1 MSKML
6 ANNYRFRRSFAKKK
20 AAIDFDNLIAIQL
33 RSYEEF
39 LQLDVDPMQRKD
51 VGLQAVFKSVFPI
64 HDFKEECDLN
74 FVSYEFEEP
83 KYDVKE
89 CREKG
94 QNFATQLK
102 VCVRL
107 NNFNKN
113 EETGLLE
120 FASSIDEEVFFCDL
134 PLMTEHGTFI
144 INGTERVIVS
154 QLHRSPGV
162 FFARKDVK
170 TTAAVRQVLAAR
182 IIPNRGS
189 WIDFEFDTKDILYV
203 QIDRRRKLPAT
214 VLLRA
219 LGYEAEEL
227 LSYFYDVERFFVKE
241 EDGVLNW
248 YKEVPKEFLLTQNA
262 TTDVVLNNGK
272 ILKKG
277 KRFLAKHLKTLDSH
291 IVTKRTKVI
300 DENEQTSF
308 KDIEIEVVVLPCNEE
323 ELYPN
328 GAIADNHDAWPQ
340 RYSAQD
346 IVNPNNP
353 DDVLLKCNQRMT
365 EENVRLAIDNGIY
378 EFPTILIDNKL
389 ISPALRDTLAGDQID
404 QKLLLEM
411 DKAEE
416 IQLNSV
422 DLAKIEI
429 FKRLRPSD
437 PATKD
442 NASKYFRKLLHEN
455 RYDLSRVGRL
465 KLNHKL
471 YKTKEGGS
479 AKAMSNSFV
488 EEIAPSI
495 DMTVLVPE
503 DLLRTVKYICDLK
516 NNRPGVEIDDI
527 DHLGNRRIRAVGE
540 LLENQFRIGLV
551 RMEKTV
557 RERLSLTEK
566 PNSIQDIINS
576 KPVNAA
582 VKEFFGSSQLSQFMD
597 QTNPLSEVT
606 HKRRLSALGPGGL
619 TRERAGGEVR
629 DVHPTHYGRIC
640 PVETPEGPNVGLI
653 ASLASFARVNEHG
666 FIETPYRLVKEG
678 KVSNDIRYFMALDE
692 KNKVVVEAATPLNE
706 DNGFTTDFVTARK
719 DGDVLLFNKDDIDLM
734 DVGANQMVSV
744 AASLVPFL
752 ENDDANRALMGSN
765 MQRQAVPLIRSRAPL
780 VGTSMERIV
789 ARDSGVLTRAR
800 RSGLITDVDAKRV
813 VLQADAMEGDLGGDV
828 EIYNLTKFRRSNQ
841 STCINQRPLVRIGD
855 RVEAGD
861 ILADGP
867 ATDIGELALGQNPVV
882 AFMPWQGY
890 NFEDSILI
898 SERVVR
904 DDVYTSIHIE
914 EFEVCARDTKLGP
927 EEITNDIPGVGDDKR
942 KDLDEAGIIRVGAYV
957 RPGDILVGKITPEGE
972 KQLSGEEKLVR
983 SVFGEKADE
992 RKDSSLRAKP
1002 GCEGVVIHADVFRR
1016 DSEQMDSRSE
1026 EIAKL
1031 KKEGILRDQD
1041 QKISALR
1048 QSAKRKL
1055 IHLLKGEKVFES
1067 LFIDDEELISKDE
1080 PLSENVLK
1088 GLVLEDF
1095 DKIQLENDELADQ
1108 IFDVIDSVEEK
1119 TRSIIRAHKEKISRL
1134 DKGDDLAPGV
1144 RTKVIVYVA
1153 IKRKLQV
1160 GDKMAGRHGNKGV
1173 VSRVMPIENMPYL
1186 EDGTPVD
1193 VVLNPLG
1200 VPSRMNVGQIL
1211 ETHLGWAARGL
1222 GVKLQKMIEE
1232 GQDAEIVRGYLQQIF
1247 KNSPEMLD
1255 VLKDASYEQLK
1266 VLAKKYKEGVTLATP
1281 VFDGAS
1287 EAEIKEYLRLADL
1300 DDDGQTILFDGRTGE
1315 PFDNKVTVGVM
1326 YVLKLHHLVDEKLH
1340 ARSTGPYSLVT
1351 QQPLGGKA
1359 QSGGQRLGEMEVW
1372 ALEAY
1377 GAAYTLQEMLTVK
1390 SDDVKG
1396 RNRMYESIVKGD
1408 YNLEAGLP
1416 ESFNVLVKELQA
1428 LALNLELIKATD
1440 VARR

>member
-39 LQLDVDPMQRKD
+39 LQLGIDPMKRKD
-51 VGLQAVFKSVFPI
+51 SGLQAVFKSVFPI

-107 NNFNKN
+107 NNFTKN

-134 PLMTEHGTFI
+134 PLMTAHGTFI

-162 FFARKDVK
+162 FFSRKQVK
-170 TTAAVRQVLAAR
+170 TTAAIRQVLAAR

-189 WIDFEFDTKDILYV
+189 WIDFEFDTKDILHV

-214 VLLRA
+214 ILLRA

-227 LSYFYDVERFFVKE
+227 LSYFYDVERVFLRE
-241 EDGVLNW
+241 EDGEMKW
-248 YKEVPKEFLLTQNA
+248 CKEVPKEFLLTQNA
-262 TTDVVLNNGK
+262 TTDIVLNDGK
-272 ILKKG
+272 LLKKG
-277 KRFLAKHLKTLDSH
+277 KRFLAKHLKKLDSQF
-291 IVTKRTKVI
+291 ITKQIKVI
-300 DENEQTSF
+300 DQNEQFSY
-308 KDIEIEVVVLPCNEE
+308 KDIEIEVVYLPCSLE

-328 GAIADNHDAWPQ
+328 AAIEDNHDAWPQ
-340 RYSAQD
+340 RFSVQD

-353 DDVLLKCNQRMT
+353 EDILLKCNERMT
-365 EENVRLAIDNGIY
+365 EENVNLAIDSGLTN
-378 EFPTILIDNKL
+378 FDTILIDNKL

-404 QKLLLEM
+404 NKLILEM
-411 DKAEE
+411 EKPEE
-416 IQLNSV
+416 SQLNSI

-429 FKRLRPSD
+429 FRRLRPSD
-437 PATKD
+437 PPTRD
-442 NASKYFRKLLHEN
+442 NAAKYFRKLLHEN
-455 RYDLSRVGRL
+455 RYDLSKVGRL

-471 YKTKEGGS
+471 YKTTEGAQ

-488 EEIAPSI
+488 EDCAPLI
-495 DMTVLVPE
+495 DTTVLVPE

-516 NNRPGVEIDDI
+516 NNRPCVEIDDI

-597 QTNPLSEVT
+597 QTNPLSEIT

-666 FIETPYRLVKEG
+666 FIETPYRVVKDG
-678 KVSNDIRYFMALDE
+678 HVSNEVRYFMALDE
-692 KNKVVVEAATPLNE
+692 KGKVVVEAAMDLDEN
-706 DNGFTTDFVTARK
+706 DDFTSDFVTARK
-719 DGDVLLFNKDDIDLM
+719 DGDVLLFNKNDINLM

-744 AASLVPFL
+744 AASLVPFI

-765 MQRQAVPLIRSRAPL
+765 MQRQAVPLIRSKAPL
-780 VGTSMERIV
+780 VGTGMERIV
-789 ARDSGVLTRAR
+789 ARDSGVLTRAK
-800 RSGLITDVDAKRV
+800 RSGVITDVDSKRI
-813 VLQADAMEGDLGGDV
+813 VLQANAMEGELGGDV

-855 RVEAGD
+855 HVVEGD

-867 ATDIGELALGQNPVV
+867 ATDVGELALGQNPVV

-898 SERVVR
+898 SERIVR

-927 EEITNDIPGVGDDKR
+927 EEITNDIPGVGDEKR

-1016 DSEQMDSRSE
+1016 DSEQIDSRSE

-1031 KKEGILRDQD
+1031 KKEAILRDQD
-1041 QKISALR
+1041 QKVSALR

-1055 IHLLKGEKVFES
+1055 VHLVDGQKVLES
-1067 LFIDDEELISKDE
+1067 LFIDDEEIISKEDA
-1080 PLSENVLK
+1080 LSEESLK
-1088 GLVLEDF
+1088 HLLLEDF
-1095 DKIQLENDELADQ
+1095 DKLQIENDELSDE
-1108 IFDVIDSVEEK
+1108 IFDIIDTVEEK
-1119 TRSIIRAHKEKISRL
+1119 TRVIARAHKEKIVRL

-1144 RTKVIVYVA
+1144 RTKVTVYVA

-1173 VSRVMPIENMPYL
+1173 VSRVMPMENMPYL

-1193 VVLNPLG
+1193 IVLNPLG
-1200 VPSRMNVGQIL
+1200 VPSRMNVGQVL

-1222 GVKLQKMIEE
+1222 GMKLHRMIQE
-1232 GQDAEIVRGYLQQIF
+1232 GQDAEIVRGFLLEIY
-1247 KNSPEMLD
+1247 KKSPEMTD
-1255 VLKDASYEQLK
+1255 ILKDASYDQLK
-1266 VLAKKYKEGVTLATP
+1266 ILGNKYKEGLTIATP
-1281 VFDGAS
+1281 VFDGAG
-1287 EAEIKEYLRLADL
+1287 EDEIREYLRLADL

-1396 RNRMYESIVKGD
+1396 RNRMYESIVKGE
-1408 YNLEAGLP
+1408 YTLEAGLP